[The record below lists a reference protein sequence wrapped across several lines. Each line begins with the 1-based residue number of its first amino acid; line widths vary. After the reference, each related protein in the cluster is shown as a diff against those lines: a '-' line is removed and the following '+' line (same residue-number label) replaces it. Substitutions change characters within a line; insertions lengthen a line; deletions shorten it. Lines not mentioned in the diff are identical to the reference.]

1 MNDCLNWNSAKQKK
15 KPFTPSD
22 QHHCHPM
29 SIGFSLSEEGT
40 IPRPPSSLQ
49 IALNVFYICILL
61 TIKISINNF
70 ANYWKYAKPMKII
83 ISRVEQSTTIILN
96 FPGELLP
103 ALQADVHE
111 EQGGLLHHLHRLQV
125 FIESG
130 DDDSDNDNVD
140 DVYFVKL
147 YNFSNCVVNVLIPML
162 LLSLLNL
169 AIYQVT
175 IGLPCQLLSDFL

>member
-1 MNDCLNWNSAKQKK
+1 
-15 KPFTPSD
+15 
-22 QHHCHPM
+22 
-29 SIGFSLSEEGT
+29 
-40 IPRPPSSLQ
+40 
-49 IALNVFYICILL
+49 
-61 TIKISINNF
+61 
-70 ANYWKYAKPMKII
+70 MKII

-125 FIESG
+125 VIDSG
-130 DDDSDNDNVD
+130 DDNVD

-175 IGLPCQLLSDFL
+175 IDFL

>member
-1 MNDCLNWNSAKQKK
+1 M
-15 KPFTPSD
+15 
-22 QHHCHPM
+22 
-29 SIGFSLSEEGT
+29 
-40 IPRPPSSLQ
+40 
-49 IALNVFYICILL
+49 
-61 TIKISINNF
+61 NNF
-70 ANYWKYAKPMKII
+70 ANYEKHTKPMKKI

-125 FIESG
+125 VIDSG
-130 DDDSDNDNVD
+130 DNDSDNDND
-140 DVYFVKL
+140 NDVYFVKL

>member
-1 MNDCLNWNSAKQKK
+1 
-15 KPFTPSD
+15 
-22 QHHCHPM
+22 
-29 SIGFSLSEEGT
+29 
-40 IPRPPSSLQ
+40 
-49 IALNVFYICILL
+49 
-61 TIKISINNF
+61 
-70 ANYWKYAKPMKII
+70 MKII

-125 FIESG
+125 VIESG
-130 DDDSDNDNVD
+130 DDNVD

-175 IGLPCQLLSDFL
+175 IDFL